1 MQIHLVDGT
10 YELFRAHFGAPR
22 ATTSKGVEVGATRGL
37 MRSLHAL
44 KKQAG
49 VTHVGIAFDTVIE
62 SFRNALFAG
71 YKTGEGVEPELLAQF
86 PLAERA
92 ARAMGLATFSMVEF
106 EADDALA
113 TAAAR
118 CAADPRVERV
128 LLCTPDKDL
137 LQCVRGTRVV
147 AFDRKKELVVDED
160 GVRQKLGVDP
170 DSVPDW
176 LALVGDTADGIPG
189 LPRWGEKSAS
199 AVLARHRKLEAIP
212 DDAAQWDVAVR
223 GKDALAESLKN
234 GRDDARLYRT
244 LATLREDVPIACDP
258 DTLAWGRSDRDAI
271 ASLCDEL
278 EFASFLA
285 RWEA

>member
-44 KKQAG
+44 KKQPG

-62 SFRNALFAG
+62 SFRNAMFAG

-92 ARAMGLATFSMVEF
+92 ARAMGLPTFSMVEF

-118 CAADPRVERV
+118 CTEDARVERV
-128 LLCTPDKDL
+128 LICTPDKDL

-147 AFDRKKELVVDED
+147 AFDRRKELTIDED
-160 GVRQKLGVDP
+160 GVRQKLGIAP
-170 DSVPDW
+170 SSVPDW

-189 LPRWGEKSAS
+189 IARWGEKSAS
-199 AVLARHRKLEAIP
+199 LVLARYGNLESIP
-212 DDAAQWDVAVR
+212 DDATEWDVAVR
-223 GKDALAESLKN
+223 GKDALANEL
-234 GRDDARLYRT
+234 RTARADAVLYRQ
-244 LATLREDVPIACDP
+244 LATLRADVPIAASP
-258 DTLAWGRSDRDAI
+258 DDLRWGESDRAAI
-271 ASLCDEL
+271 RSICDEL
-278 EFASFLA
+278 EFGSFA
-285 RWEA
+285 ERWLG

>member
-1 MQIHLVDGT
+1 MQVHLVDGT

-37 MRSLHAL
+37 LRSLNAL
-44 KKQAG
+44 LKQPG
-49 VTHVGIAFDTVIE
+49 VTHVGVAFDTVIE
-62 SFRNALFAG
+62 SFRNAMFAG

-86 PLAERA
+86 ALAERVS
-92 ARAMGLATFSMVEF
+92 RALGLATFPMVEF

-147 AFDRKKELVVDED
+147 AFDRKKDLVVDAD

-189 LPRWGEKSAS
+189 VARWGEKSAS
-199 AVLARHRKLEAIP
+199 AVLARYRKLEAIP

-223 GKDALAESLKN
+223 GKDALAAAL
-234 GRDDARLYRT
+234 RDARTEALLYRR
-244 LATLREDVPIACDP
+244 LATLRTDVPIDCGV
-258 DTLAWGRSDRDAI
+258 DTLRVVGSDAEAI
-271 ASLCDEL
+271 ASICDEIEL
-278 EFASFLA
+278 RNFQPA
-285 RWEA
+285 R